1 MVTSKILSR
10 LDLSDDF
17 LNQFDVQNKALKKQ
31 VGLYG
36 VESID
41 NPDILTIS
49 VNPKEYFEKYRDKR
63 INKKHKGLKKDTP
76 GMDFEAYSSRLLSL
90 YEFCHDNIPEKIK
103 QKRFQIV
110 HNSMQIISVSKTQ
123 FAGLNDKRF
132 YFHDGIVLLPFG
144 HFLLE
149 ASRKLKQQYKS
160 RIKTAIKEQKYK
172 FLAAEADAVK
182 KCERVWILRNIFS
195 LPPLYYLLNS
205 ANLVRGRMQRY
216 KSTRQ
221 YIVNCNWKK

>member
-90 YEFCHDNIPEKIK
+90 YEFCHDNIPEKIR
-103 QKRFQIV
+103 QKRF
-110 HNSMQIISVSKTQ
+110 
-123 FAGLNDKRF
+123 
-132 YFHDGIVLLPFG
+132 
-144 HFLLE
+144 
-149 ASRKLKQQYKS
+149 
-160 RIKTAIKEQKYK
+160 
-172 FLAAEADAVK
+172 
-182 KCERVWILRNIFS
+182 
-195 LPPLYYLLNS
+195 
-205 ANLVRGRMQRY
+205 
-216 KSTRQ
+216 
-221 YIVNCNWKK
+221 